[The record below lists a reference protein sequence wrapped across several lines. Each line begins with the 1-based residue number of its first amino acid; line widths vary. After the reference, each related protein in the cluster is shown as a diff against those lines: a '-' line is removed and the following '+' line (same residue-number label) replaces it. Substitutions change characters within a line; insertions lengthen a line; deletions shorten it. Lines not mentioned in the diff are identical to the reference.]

1 MIIDQ
6 DEIEALL
13 AQAGEGSEPEPAQ
26 SQPEAPSQPPQPGA
40 PPVVA
45 SSPEVARLLRLK
57 VPVIVE
63 LAARR
68 MDIGTVRSF
77 SLGMIIEFEKSVDD
91 PLQLL
96 INNQPI
102 GEGEAVKVG
111 EHFGLRVTA
120 MRDRS
125 SRIRSMGG

>member
-6 DEIEALL
+6 QEIEALL
-13 AQAGEGSEPEPAQ
+13 AQADKLDEVEPRQPSAPPTPQRSEPVIV
-26 SQPEAPSQPPQPGA
+26 PST
-40 PPVVA
+40 
-45 SSPEVARLLRLK
+45 PEVERLLKLK

-63 LAARR
+63 LARR
-68 MDIGTVRSF
+68 TMTISAVRRF
-77 SLGMIIEFEKSVDD
+77 SLGMIIEFDKSVDE
-91 PLQLL
+91 PLRLL

-120 MRDRS
+120 MRDYS
-125 SRIRSMGG
+125 TRIRSMGAG

>member
-13 AQAGEGSEPEPAQ
+13 AQAGDGSDPEPA
-26 SQPEAPSQPPQPGA
+26 PPAPAPAAPSA
-40 PPVVA
+40 PPPPIVA
-45 SSPEVARLLRLK
+45 GSPEVARLLRLK

-63 LAARR
+63 LASRR
-68 MDIGTVRSF
+68 MDIATVRKF
-77 SLGMIIEFEKSVDD
+77 SLGMIIEFEKPVDD

-111 EHFGLRVTA
+111 EHFGLRVTTI
-120 MRDRS
+120 RDQP
-125 SRIRSMGG
+125 SRIRSMGA